1 MFVLL
6 RVGMFVLLRVW
17 IQKLGVQNP
26 KPLMDLTFQL
36 KIGPYFVA
44 NSKTRSILLSVGC
57 YDLVGK

>member
-1 MFVLL
+1 
-6 RVGMFVLLRVW
+6 MFVLLRVW

-26 KPLMDLTFQL
+26 KPLMDLTFQV

-57 YDLVGK
+57 CDLVGK